1 MSAATC
7 PEPTPAERARSVLAA
22 AGSLTVTTQGH
33 RIELIGLH
41 TVDAAARLLLH
52 NPPDGHLA
60 AELAVAPH
68 GDLAALVEFTDVA
81 AVAVRERVRARLTLG
96 GWLSALGP
104 KTLVFHP
111 ARAVLTEDGGTAL
124 IGLDELTL
132 ASPDPLATHEA
143 EMLGRLD
150 AAHADTVAPL
160 ARLLPPGSSSARPA
174 YGHCG
179 STGTAWCSG
188 WRRRTPTTTSACPSR
203 PRPPTRE
210 TRCARSTRC
219 SPGPPPARVAGACRP
234 GRRRGHAPYCRP
246 PGHSQRPSRLLR
258 EGARRPAHSR
268 LPDSSRSVVRMSESV
283 NGCRGSVRIRCAEPC
298 STSSPASSTAMR

>member
-81 AVAVRERVRARLTLG
+81 AVAVRERVRSRLTLG

-104 KTLVFHP
+104 ETLVFHP
-111 ARAVLTEDGGTAL
+111 ARAVLTEDDGTTI

-150 AAHADTVAPL
+150 SAHADTVAPL
-160 ARLLPPGSSSARPA
+160 ARLLPAREQLGAAGVRPLRLDRHGLVLRLETADSHHDVRLPFSTPATHPGDAVRQIHTLLARATARP
-174 YGHCG
+174 
-179 STGTAWCSG
+179 
-188 WRRRTPTTTSACPSR
+188 RRRR
-203 PRPPTRE
+203 LPTR
-210 TRCARSTRC
+210 S
-219 SPGPPPARVAGACRP
+219 
-234 GRRRGHAPYCRP
+234 
-246 PGHSQRPSRLLR
+246 
-258 EGARRPAHSR
+258 
-268 LPDSSRSVVRMSESV
+268 
-283 NGCRGSVRIRCAEPC
+283 
-298 STSSPASSTAMR
+298 